1 MFSDIFAAE
10 NRGEQKWRVN
20 LDPEQIQQS
29 YIDRLFTAFH
39 VANRHI
45 QQEMSL
51 ALKDMKLTG
60 PQFFI
65 LYLLSTSED
74 MKSTELAEKLDV
86 KPSAITVMI
95 DRLLKNDLVLRQRD
109 ERDRRIVKLQLTSL
123 GREIFEKAKRK
134 RRGYRSACHDLRKAG
149 HSNREQY
156 RRIRREHIC
165 QYNQEST
172 GV

>member
-1 MFSDIFAAE
+1 M
-10 NRGEQKWRVN
+10 
-20 LDPEQIQQS
+20 DPEQIQQS

-134 RRGYRSACHDLRKAG
+134 RREIFSRYLAYLDEEDVDQLVTIYEKLATVIE
-149 HSNREQY
+149 NNTE
-156 RRIRREHIC
+156 E
-165 QYNQEST
+165 
-172 GV
+172 

>member
-1 MFSDIFAAE
+1 M
-10 NRGEQKWRVN
+10 NEQKWRVN

-134 RRGYRSACHDLRKAG
+134 RREIFSRYLAYLDEEDIDQLVTIYEKLATVIE
-149 HSNREQY
+149 NNTE
-156 RRIRREHIC
+156 E
-165 QYNQEST
+165 
-172 GV
+172 

>member
-1 MFSDIFAAE
+1 M
-10 NRGEQKWRVN
+10 NEQKWRVN

-134 RRGYRSACHDLRKAG
+134 RREIFSRYLAYLDEEDVDQLVTIYEKLAIVIE
-149 HSNREQY
+149 NNTE
-156 RRIRREHIC
+156 E
-165 QYNQEST
+165 
-172 GV
+172 

>member
-1 MFSDIFAAE
+1 MYPD
-10 NRGEQKWRVN
+10 
-20 LDPEQIQQS
+20 QIQQS
-29 YIDRLFTAFH
+29 YIDRLLTAFH

-51 ALKDMKLTG
+51 ALKEMNLTG

-95 DRLLKNDLVLRQRD
+95 DRLLKNDFVSRHRD
-109 ERDRRIVKLQLTSL
+109 ENDRRIVKLQLTTG
-123 GREIFEKAKRK
+123 GREVFEMAKK
-134 RRGYRSACHDLRKAG
+134 VRRGIFSQYLSYLEEEDV
-149 HSNREQY
+149 EQLVTIY
-156 RRIRREHIC
+156 EKLAAAVE
-165 QYNQEST
+165 NDTEE
-172 GV
+172 

>member
-1 MFSDIFAAE
+1 M
-10 NRGEQKWRVN
+10 NEQKWRVN

-134 RRGYRSACHDLRKAG
+134 RREIFSRYLAYLDEEDVDQLVTIYEKLATVIE
-149 HSNREQY
+149 NNTE
-156 RRIRREHIC
+156 E
-165 QYNQEST
+165 
-172 GV
+172 

>member
-1 MFSDIFAAE
+1 M
-10 NRGEQKWRVN
+10 
-20 LDPEQIQQS
+20 DPEQIQQS

-39 VANRHI
+39 LANRHI

-134 RRGYRSACHDLRKAG
+134 RREIFSRYLAYLDEEDIDQLVTIYEKLATVIE
-149 HSNREQY
+149 NNTE
-156 RRIRREHIC
+156 E
-165 QYNQEST
+165 
-172 GV
+172 

>member
-1 MFSDIFAAE
+1 M
-10 NRGEQKWRVN
+10 
-20 LDPEQIQQS
+20 DPEQIQQS

-134 RRGYRSACHDLRKAG
+134 RREIFSRYLAYLDEEDIDQLVTIYEKLATVIE
-149 HSNREQY
+149 NNTE
-156 RRIRREHIC
+156 E
-165 QYNQEST
+165 
-172 GV
+172 